1 MKRTSV
7 RVCGCDYEI
16 KYSDP
21 GSWASG
27 AMGRTDVF
35 NGEILIKDTLE
46 ADQSVATQ
54 IHEIV
59 HLILDAIGRHD
70 ASSDEAFVSTLASS
84 LTAFLRDNPEKLAA
98 WREIWEM
105 GI

>member
-1 MKRTSV
+1 MKRISV

-21 GSWASG
+21 GAWSAG
-27 AMGRTDVF
+27 AMGRTNVF
-35 NGEILIKDTLE
+35 KGEILIKDTLE

-59 HLILDAIGRHD
+59 HLMLDATGHQS
-70 ASSDEAFVSTLASS
+70 ASGDEVFVSALSSS
-84 LTAFLRDNPEKLAA
+84 LTAFLRDNPERLAA
-98 WREIWEM
+98 WRETWEM